1 MTAIFV
7 YADKVYIYGCVQKY
21 DYKQGADD
29 MIFATKEKVKF
40 TETVLRDAHQS
51 LMATRM
57 KTEDMLPIAEVM
69 DSIGYDSIE
78 CWGGATFDVCMR
90 FLNEDPWERLRLLR
104 QKFRKTKLQ
113 MLLRGQNILGYRHY
127 PDDVVDS
134 FIRRSAYNGIDIFRI
149 FDAFNDLRNLERSV
163 NAVKHEGAHAQM
175 AISYTVGRKYNLKY
189 WKNLAKD
196 MESMGADSICIKD
209 MAGLLMPSD
218 AGKLIKTLKKTVKV
232 PVQLHSHCTSGVA
245 PMTYLKAV
253 EAGCDG
259 IDTALSPLAMGT
271 SQPAT
276 EVMYKTL
283 QAAGVKVKLNEDSMA
298 VATDYFRDYRRRVEK
313 NGMLDVKMMD
323 VDTDTLRY
331 QVPGGMLSNLDS
343 QMKEQ
348 HMEERFEEVL
358 KEVPRVREDLGEP
371 PLVTPSS
378 QIVGTQAVFNVMS
391 GKRYKIA
398 SVQTKALLRGEYGR
412 TIAPFNKSV
421 QKKVVG
427 SDDVIT
433 CRPADLL
440 EPELL
445 KKKIELGDKAPTEEI
460 LLSYILFPQSAEAF
474 YEKK

>member
-1 MTAIFV
+1 
-7 YADKVYIYGCVQKY
+7 
-21 DYKQGADD
+21 
-29 MIFATKEKVKF
+29 MIFATKEKLKF
-40 TETVLRDAHQS
+40 TETILRDAHQS

-57 KTEDMLPIAEVM
+57 RTDDMLPIAEIM
-69 DSIGYDSIE
+69 DSIGYDSVE

-104 QKFRKTKLQ
+104 HKFRKTKLQ

-127 PDDVVDS
+127 SDDVVDA
-134 FIRRSAYNGIDIFRI
+134 FIRRSAFYGIDIFRI
-149 FDAFNDLRNLERSV
+149 FDAFNDLRNLEKAV
-163 NAVKHEGAHAQM
+163 DAVKQEGAHAQL
-175 AISYTVGRKYNLKY
+175 AIAYTVGKKYNLKY

-209 MAGLLMPSD
+209 MAGLLMPSE
-218 AGKLIKTLKKTVKV
+218 AGKLIKTIKKNVSI
-232 PVQLHSHCTSGVA
+232 PVHLHSHCTSGVA

-283 QAAGVKVKLNEDSMA
+283 QAGGTKVKLNETAMA
-298 VATDYFRDYRRRVEK
+298 AATDYFREYRRMAEK
-313 NGMLDVKMMD
+313 NGLINIKMMD

-331 QVPGGMLSNLDS
+331 QVPGGMLSNLYS

-348 HMEERFEEVL
+348 NMEDKFEDVL

-378 QIVGTQAVFNVMS
+378 QIVGTQAVFNIIS
-391 GKRYKIA
+391 GKRYKMP

-412 TIAPFNKSV
+412 TIMPFNKSV

-427 SDDVIT
+427 NDEVIT

-440 EPELL
+440 EPELM
-445 KKKIELGDKAPTEEI
+445 KKKAELGDKVPTEEI
-460 LLSYILFPQSAEAF
+460 LLSYILFPQSAEDF
-474 YEKK
+474 YGKK